1 MLSDKS
7 SLKSMKPHFLIFST
21 ALAGIGGRDGEITSG
36 GDGAGAVI
44 ASDGDDNNDAREGR
58 DQVVA
63 ADALVATEHEGDE
76 KSATPAMPPGA
87 TRWLASQSERSHLS
101 LLENKQS
108 RRCSGTII
116 SNVYARCGGL
126 MVDCCL

>member
-7 SLKSMKPHFLIFST
+7 SLKSMKPPFLIFST

-63 ADALVATEHEGDE
+63 ADALVATEQEGDE
-76 KSATPAMPPGA
+76 KSATPAMDDA
-87 TRWLASQSERSHLS
+87 TGSDKVAGVPVGTEP
-101 LLENKQS
+101 LEPAGEQTEQAVK
-108 RRCSGTII
+108 RDH
-116 SNVYARCGGL
+116 Y
-126 MVDCCL
+126 